1 VRELFFASFF
11 VQKTVL
17 TMKKTLFILMLFTAA
32 CHLATAQIYIEGVKL
47 TPDNTGQY
55 IELDPMFRTDGRCAF
70 AVDYGQTKPKKD
82 YVTDEQGKTLDFR
95 SLVDGLNIFYKEGWE
110 VAQIAVVESGRRYLL
125 KRRY

>member
-1 VRELFFASFF
+1 MKKVLLSCFFAAQS
-11 VQKTVL
+11 
-17 TMKKTLFILMLFTAA
+17 LFAFS
-32 CHLATAQIYIEGVKL
+32 QIYVEGVKL

-70 AVDYGQTKPKKD
+70 AVDYGQAKPKKD
-82 YVTDEQGKTLDFR
+82 YVTDEQGKTLDFH

-110 VAQIAVVESGRRYLL
+110 VAQISVLESGRRYLL

>member
-1 VRELFFASFF
+1 
-11 VQKTVL
+11 
-17 TMKKTLFILMLFTAA
+17 MKKTILCSLL
-32 CHLATAQIYIEGVKL
+32 LALGSHFAIAQIYVEGVKL

-55 IELDPMFRTDGRCAF
+55 IELDPMFRTDGRCTF
-70 AVDYGQTKPKKD
+70 AVDYGQAKPKKD

-110 VAQIAVVESGRRYLL
+110 VAQIVVVESGRRYLL